1 MLNTIK
7 EIPARTYILIVTAL
21 LIIGGGFYIFSEL
34 GEEVLENEMFMID
47 RYAADFAESLAT
59 PGVTTFFAWITELG
73 SVWALTLGS
82 IIMLVVLWVFYQRKK
97 WRIVYFVIA
106 MGGVTLLIAGLKAAF
121 SRDRP
126 NIIDAYDGTGYSF
139 PSGHSTAPIVFYGF
153 IIYLVMRSKLNALAK
168 WLINIFLGI
177 LILLIAFSRLPLG
190 VHYFTDVIGG
200 LSLGLT
206 WLVSCIAI
214 LEITLWHTGR
224 KAGKSK
230 IS

>member
-1 MLNTIK
+1 MLNTLK
-7 EIPARTYILIVTAL
+7 GIPTRTYILIVTAL
-21 LIIGGGFYIFSEL
+21 LIIGGGFYIFIEL
-34 GEEVLENEMFMID
+34 GEEVLENEKFMID
-47 RYAADFAESLAT
+47 QHAADFAENLAT

-73 SVWALTLGS
+73 SVWALTVGS
-82 IIMLVVLWVFYQRKK
+82 LIMFGVLWYFYQRKK

-106 MGGVTLLIAGLKAAF
+106 MGGVTILISGLKAAF

-126 NIIDAYDGTGYSF
+126 NILEEYDGTGYSF

-153 IIYLVMRSKLNALAK
+153 IMYLVIRSKLNALAK

-200 LSLGLT
+200 LALGLT

-214 LEITLWHTGR
+214 LEITLWHSGR
-224 KAGKSK
+224 KAKK
-230 IS
+230 EL

>member
-1 MLNTIK
+1 MLNTLK

-21 LIIGGGFYIFSEL
+21 LIIGGGFYIFIEL
-34 GEEVLENEMFMID
+34 GEEVLENEKFMID
-47 RYAADFAESLAT
+47 LNAADFAENLAT
-59 PGVTTFFAWITELG
+59 PGVTNFFAWITELG
-73 SVWALTLGS
+73 SVWALTVGS
-82 IIMLVVLWVFYQRKK
+82 LIMFGVLWYFYQRKK

-106 MGGVTLLIAGLKAAF
+106 MGGVTILISGLKAAF

-126 NIIDAYDGTGYSF
+126 NILKEYDGTGYSF

-153 IIYLVMRSKLNALAK
+153 IMYLVIRSKLNALAK

-200 LSLGLT
+200 LALGLT

-214 LEITLWHTGR
+214 LEITLWHSGR
-224 KAGKSK
+224 KAKK
-230 IS
+230 EL

>member
-1 MLNTIK
+1 MLNSLK
-7 EIPARTYILIVTAL
+7 GIPARTYILIVTAL
-21 LIIGGGFYIFSEL
+21 LIIGGGFYIFIEL
-34 GEEVLENEMFMID
+34 GEEVLENEKFMID
-47 RYAADFAESLAT
+47 QHAANFAENLAT

-73 SVWALTLGS
+73 SVWALTVGS
-82 IIMLVVLWVFYQRKK
+82 LIMFCVLWYFYQRNK

-106 MGGVTLLIAGLKAAF
+106 MGGITLLISGLKAAF

-126 NIIDAYDGTGYSF
+126 NILKEYDGTGYSF

-153 IIYLVMRSKLNALAK
+153 IMYLVIRSNLNALAK

-200 LSLGLT
+200 LALGLT

-214 LEITLWHTGR
+214 LEITLWHSGR
-224 KAGKSK
+224 KKK
-230 IS
+230 KEF